1 MTFHKTDH
9 VEYVRSG
16 RKLRE
21 ENIQTLTKYFESIY
35 DTRMIDTTYSQ
46 SQHKKVQGDARK
58 QARHKLQERYTH
70 KMHHFV
76 NKRRSGRSH
85 AQRNN
90 DYYGCREISQG
101 REHHYDRRNDRGDY
115 KKSPQVYRKSPQDYG
130 YKRNPQER
138 GSRKS
143 PQEYKKGLIK
153 LCPLHGP

>member
-1 MTFHKTDH
+1 LGSLAELLRVAELLPAGNINTPSAKLQVEWFYMTFHKTDH

-35 DTRMIDTTYSQ
+35 DTQMIDTTYSQ

-90 DYYGCREISQG
+90 DYYGCREIKPRQG
-101 REHHYDRRNDRGDY
+101 TSLR
-115 KKSPQVYRKSPQDYG
+115 QM
-130 YKRNPQER
+130 
-138 GSRKS
+138 
-143 PQEYKKGLIK
+143 
-153 LCPLHGP
+153 